1 MFEGRSILR
10 RYERKKH
17 MRGVA
22 GTFIRVK
29 ERWTLNASSR
39 IIVLGEIPS
48 DPSHLG
54 QMLERKSL
62 PGDDQFWDGF
72 LAKKSLQ
79 ATPLRRQIPGL

>member
-10 RYERKKH
+10 RYEEKH

-22 GTFIRVK
+22 GTLTRAGK

-54 QMLERKSL
+54 QMRERKSL
-62 PGDDQFWDGF
+62 PHDDQF
-72 LAKKSLQ
+72 
-79 ATPLRRQIPGL
+79 